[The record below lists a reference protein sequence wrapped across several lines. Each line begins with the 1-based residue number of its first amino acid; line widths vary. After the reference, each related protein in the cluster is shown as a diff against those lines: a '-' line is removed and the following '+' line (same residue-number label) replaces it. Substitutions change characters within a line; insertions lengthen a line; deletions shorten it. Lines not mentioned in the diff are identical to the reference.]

1 MYAYNVRGYL
11 KTCRPSVDCYSTII
25 IEFLLSYGL
34 GYFLVSMLDIAN
46 TKWWWRVWLVPSWV
60 DFQNICKLLLLQ
72 QQRDCSLNLQMYNFL
87 FIIKMIE
94 MSVCSLFYVA

>member
-46 TKWWWRVWLVPSWV
+46 TK
-60 DFQNICKLLLLQ
+60 
-72 QQRDCSLNLQMYNFL
+72 
-87 FIIKMIE
+87 
-94 MSVCSLFYVA
+94 